1 MELRCEAVG
10 YSKVVQS
17 LQGTLTEFGQQR
29 RKPSAGGNGLTQQ
42 TRLTYWLREG
52 GGGESRRYDNPLQ
65 EEFCPSAIPVF
76 LGVAPACFLPP
87 PPGWAAVPQS
97 SRAAAATLG
106 SRIPSLESQGG
117 SQYVLSL
124 HLTDQQSCGL
134 QTAKNDLLAGHLSQH
149 LWCNW
154 CSVLTCCEM
163 VHGMR
168 SPAALLPRERL
179 LITEEREIAPSRHT

>member
-1 MELRCEAVG
+1 MELWGETVG

-29 RKPSAGGNGLTQQ
+29 RKPCAGGNGLTQQ

-52 GGGESRRYDNPLQ
+52 GRGGESRRYDNPLR
-65 EEFCPSAIPVF
+65 EELYPYAIPVF
-76 LGVAPACFLPP
+76 LAVAPPCSLPP
-87 PPGWAAVPQS
+87 PPGWAAIPQS

-106 SRIPSLESQGG
+106 NRSPSLESQGG

-134 QTAKNDLLAGHLSQH
+134 QTAKNDLLAGQS
-149 LWCNW
+149 
-154 CSVLTCCEM
+154 E
-163 VHGMR
+163 
-168 SPAALLPRERL
+168 PALVVQLV
-179 LITEEREIAPSRHT
+179 